1 MQMRDFFRWDG
12 LAVAA
17 MTMLGIALFGPNPIR
32 EVGGDL
38 ELFFALGGGFGL
50 WWNYRYS
57 WTWTQICFGVMS
69 LALLR
74 VVFYF
79 DHASL
84 YAVLAWAAALAGML
98 YLQKR
103 HRNGTFAAAVKA
115 PPAAASA
122 AGATQQ
128 AAGQPQR
135 PAQAATPEYTFDH
148 RVQRAR
154 YTFADIVGMADTKM
168 RLLAAGKEI
177 LDGKA
182 AKPRNGM
189 MLFGEPGNGKT
200 LFAESL
206 AGELKV
212 PFLSISYGDTASKWI
227 NETPQRVKAVFEQAK
242 RLGVAVLFIDEFDSF
257 VKSRDGAGSHSMDQ
271 DLTNVML
278 TEIVALRGT
287 RIILIAATNYLDKL
301 DPASVREGRFDYKIE
316 IPPPDLEARKALL
329 RKSVGEALGFAAVN
343 PAVLESLAERWEGF
357 SASRL
362 TALGGRLGEMRRD
375 GLIGPGTMPFDTGM
389 RAMRLLVG
397 RKGRLPEDVKAIDEI
412 IMPAQSRDKL
422 RDLAFKMYN
431 VHRLEQIG
439 GRIPSGLV
447 FFGPPGTGKTQ
458 AAMALAKES
467 GFAFL
472 KTTGAEMM
480 ANPESWDKLV
490 REAKDIRPVIVFV
503 DEADDILRDRRY
515 SNVGT
520 LTNKILTTLDGGGGR
535 VRDIVYVAATN
546 HFDSLDPAAIRGGR
560 LEEKIA
566 FDVPEADD
574 MTRYVDAKL
583 KKLAGSHFA
592 CTRET
597 VESLLSALAGRS
609 IADADAVMQ
618 KAIDAAA
625 VRQLREGSTEI
636 RPHDVSEAARAV
648 FADQAQR

>member
-1 MQMRDFFRWDG
+1 MRELLRWDG
-12 LAVAA
+12 SAYAGVA
-17 MTMLGIALFGPNPIR
+17 MLVLVLFGTKSHETEI
-32 EVGGDL
+32 GGIVI
-38 ELFFALGGGFGL
+38 LFLAIGSGVGL
-50 WWNYRYS
+50 WWNHRHS
-57 WTWTQICFGVMS
+57 WKWTQICFAVMS
-69 LALLR
+69 VALLR
-74 VVFYF
+74 VVFLF

-84 YAVLAWAAALAGML
+84 FAIVVWAAALAGMI
-98 YLQKR
+98 YLQEQ
-103 HRNGTFAAAVKA
+103 HRCGTLPSALRPE
-115 PPAAASA
+115 PPADTASA
-122 AGATQQ
+122 AGA
-128 AAGQPQR
+128 APQPQPR
-135 PAQAATPEYTFDH
+135 QPQSNTAEFAYDH
-148 RVQRAR
+148 KVQRAR
-154 YTFADIVGMADTKM
+154 YTFADIVGMADTKT
-168 RLLAAGKEI
+168 RLFSAAKEI
-177 LDGKA
+177 LKGT
-182 AKPRNGM
+182 AKNPRNGV
-189 MLFGEPGNGKT
+189 MLHGEPGNGKT
-200 LFAESL
+200 MFAEAL
-206 AGELKV
+206 GGELKV
-212 PFLSISYGDTASKWI
+212 PFMSISYGDTASKWV
-227 NETPQRVKAVFEQAK
+227 NETPQRVKAAFEQAK
-242 RLGVAVLFIDEFDSF
+242 RMGVGVLFIDEFDSF
-257 VKSRDGAGSHSMDQ
+257 AKSRDGGSHHMDQ

-278 TEIVALRGT
+278 TEIVALRSA
-287 RIILIAATNYLDKL
+287 RVILIAATNFLDKL
-301 DPASVREGRFDYKIE
+301 DPAAVREGRFDYKIE
-316 IPPPDLEARKALL
+316 IPSPDLEARKAIL
-329 RKSVGEALGFAAVN
+329 RKSIGEALGFAAVD
-343 PAVLESLAERWEGF
+343 ATVLESLAQRWEGF

-362 TALGGRLGEMRRD
+362 TALGGQLREMRRD

-389 RAMRLLVG
+389 RAMRRMVG

-422 RDLAFKMYN
+422 RDLAFKMKN

-467 GFAFL
+467 GLAFL

-480 ANPESWDKLV
+480 ANPDSWDKLV
-490 REAKDIRPVIVFV
+490 REAKDIRPVIVFI

-535 VRDIVYVAATN
+535 VRDVVYVAATN

-560 LEEKIA
+560 FEEKIA

-583 KKLAGSHFA
+583 KKLAGSNFA

-625 VRQLREGSTEI
+625 VRKLREGAAEI
-636 RPHDVSEAARAV
+636 GPHDVREAARAV

>member
-1 MQMRDFFRWDG
+1 
-12 LAVAA
+12 
-17 MTMLGIALFGPNPIR
+17 
-32 EVGGDL
+32 
-38 ELFFALGGGFGL
+38 
-50 WWNYRYS
+50 
-57 WTWTQICFGVMS
+57 
-69 LALLR
+69 
-74 VVFYF
+74 
-79 DHASL
+79 
-84 YAVLAWAAALAGML
+84 
-98 YLQKR
+98 
-103 HRNGTFAAAVKA
+103 
-115 PPAAASA
+115 
-122 AGATQQ
+122 
-128 AAGQPQR
+128 
-135 PAQAATPEYTFDH
+135 
-148 RVQRAR
+148 
-154 YTFADIVGMADTKM
+154 
-168 RLLAAGKEI
+168 
-177 LDGKA
+177 
-182 AKPRNGM
+182 
-189 MLFGEPGNGKT
+189 
-200 LFAESL
+200 
-206 AGELKV
+206 
-212 PFLSISYGDTASKWI
+212 
-227 NETPQRVKAVFEQAK
+227 
-242 RLGVAVLFIDEFDSF
+242 
-257 VKSRDGAGSHSMDQ
+257 
-271 DLTNVML
+271 
-278 TEIVALRGT
+278 
-287 RIILIAATNYLDKL
+287 
-301 DPASVREGRFDYKIE
+301 
-316 IPPPDLEARKALL
+316 
-329 RKSVGEALGFAAVN
+329 
-343 PAVLESLAERWEGF
+343 
-357 SASRL
+357 
-362 TALGGRLGEMRRD
+362 
-375 GLIGPGTMPFDTGM
+375 
-389 RAMRLLVG
+389 
-397 RKGRLPEDVKAIDEI
+397 
-412 IMPAQSRDKL
+412 
-422 RDLAFKMYN
+422 